1 MNIAIVGAGN
11 VAWHLA
17 QTLQKAGHAITAV
30 YSRSKAHSEEL
41 TKLLPDAVATQ
52 SLDLS
57 AIVADV
63 VLIAIPDAALP
74 GIAQQIKVKPETIV
88 AHTSGSQ
95 PLTVLSTIAGANYGV
110 FYPLQTFSK
119 HATIDM
125 KQVPFLI
132 ESNTEAT
139 ITRLEQL
146 AQSISQKVERVDSDK
161 RKQLHLAAVF
171 ACNFTNH
178 LLGISQ
184 ELLHH
189 AALPTDLLQPLIQE
203 TIKKAGIH
211 NPYSV
216 QTGPAVRNDQ
226 NVIDE
231 HLRLLQQQPQLQ
243 AIYQLLTQS
252 IQATKDNNYS
262 SDQSA

>member
-1 MNIAIVGAGN
+1 MNIAIVGVGN

-17 QTLQKAGHAITAV
+17 QALQKAGHTITAV
-30 YSRSKAHSEEL
+30 YSRNKAHSEGL
-41 TKLLPDAVATQ
+41 TTLLPNAVATQ
-52 SLDLS
+52 SLNFRT
-57 AIVADV
+57 IVADV

-74 GIAQQIKVKPETIV
+74 GIAEQIKVKPGTIV

-95 PLTVLSTIAGANYGV
+95 SLAVLSTITGANYGV

-119 HATIDM
+119 NATVDVQ
-125 KQVPFLI
+125 QVPVLI
-132 ESNTEAT
+132 EGNTEAT
-139 ITRLEQL
+139 IDLLTQL
-146 AQSISQKVERVDSDK
+146 AQTISQKVERVDTDK

-184 ELLHH
+184 ELLQK
-189 AALPTDLLQPLIQE
+189 ADMPTDLLQPLIQE
-203 TIKKAGIH
+203 TIKKATTH
-211 NPYSV
+211 HPYSV
-216 QTGPAVRNDQ
+216 QTGPAIRNDQ

-231 HLRLLQQQPQLQ
+231 HLRLLQHQPNLQ

-252 IQATKDNNYS
+252 IQATKGNNYS
-262 SDQSA
+262 SENPA

>member
-17 QTLQKAGHAITAV
+17 LALEQAEQKVVAV
-30 YSRSKAHSEEL
+30 YSKTLTNAQELASKL
-41 TKLLPDAVATQ
+41 TNTIAVENPDFSDLPVQ
-52 SLDLS
+52 
-57 AIVADV
+57 V

-74 GIAQQIKVKPETIV
+74 GIAEQIKVKPGTIV

-95 PLTVLSTIAGANYGV
+95 PLAVLSTITGANYGV

-119 HATIDM
+119 NATVDVQ
-125 KQVPFLI
+125 QVPVLI
-132 ESNTEAT
+132 EGNTEAT
-139 ITRLEQL
+139 IDLLTQL
-146 AQSISQKVERVDSDK
+146 AQTISQKVERVDSEK

-184 ELLHH
+184 ELLQK
-189 AALPTDLLQPLIQE
+189 AAMPTDLLQPLIQE
-203 TIKKAGIH
+203 TIKKAITH
-211 NPYSV
+211 HPYSV
-216 QTGPAVRNDQ
+216 QTGPAIRNDQ

-231 HLRLLQQQPQLQ
+231 HLRLLQHQPNLQ

-252 IQATKDNNYS
+252 IQATKGNNYS
-262 SDQSA
+262 SENPA